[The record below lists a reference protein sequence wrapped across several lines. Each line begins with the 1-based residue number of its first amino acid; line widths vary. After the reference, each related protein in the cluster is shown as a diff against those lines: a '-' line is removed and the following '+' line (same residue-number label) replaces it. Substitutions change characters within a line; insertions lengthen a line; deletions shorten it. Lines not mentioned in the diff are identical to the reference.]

1 MVDQNDNEF
10 WDRLKVRMKEYSDE
24 EILDI
29 LRKIRLYEPPA
40 QRMAIDE
47 AIRRKL
53 IHSEQDLYSESFRAP
68 RLKFTL
74 FPSPDRKQTVLRII
88 RSMSRAL
95 LIAGVIP
102 VIFGILKFQV
112 AKFGEGSALV
122 LTGLIWITSA
132 WMVYTRQDQRYWS
145 PLLIIALL
153 SAAYVARILILLKGL
168 RTMDYVIPGILF
180 LVVFYCLFYLR
191 FLLRKFRS
199 Q

>member
-1 MVDQNDNEF
+1 MVDQNDSEF
-10 WDRLKVRMKEYSDE
+10 WDRLKVRMKEYSDA
-24 EILDI
+24 EIMDI

-47 AIRRKL
+47 GIRRKL
-53 IHSEQDLYSESFRAP
+53 IHSEQDLYSESFRTP
-68 RLKFTL
+68 KLRFSF
-74 FPSPDRKQTVLRII
+74 FPSPERKETVVRIL

-112 AKFGEGSALV
+112 VKYSEGSALI

-132 WMVYTRQDQRYWS
+132 WMVYSRQDHRYWS

-153 SAAYVARILILLKGL
+153 SAAYVARILLLLKGL

-191 FLLRKFRS
+191 FLLRKIRAH
-199 Q
+199 